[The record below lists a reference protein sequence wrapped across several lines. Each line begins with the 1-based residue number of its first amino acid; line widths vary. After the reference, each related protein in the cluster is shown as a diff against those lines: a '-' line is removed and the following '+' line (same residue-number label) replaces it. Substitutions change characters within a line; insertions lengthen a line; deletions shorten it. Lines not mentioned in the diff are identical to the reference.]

1 MITSLSIRM
10 QNHDWQRTLRA
21 AEQLAL
27 DNIKADAKV
36 SDKHI
41 GWELLREAA
50 RVSRISYP
58 APPRTGFPTSS
69 SLPDAPDDVTQW
81 QLLSAYL
88 KGELE
93 TLPSSDMK
101 PSRPS
106 AEQIDRADLIL
117 HLWHHHAL
125 ARKGDKS
132 RLKRG
137 VYLKANGMHPQKIS
151 HILGINSRQLKRAQ
165 DEASLDIVY
174 EIEKITKYS

>member
-10 QNHDWQRTLRA
+10 QNHDWQRTLRE

-36 SDKHI
+36 SAKHL
-41 GWELLREAA
+41 GWELLLEAA

-125 ARKGDKS
+125 ARVGDKS

-137 VYLKANGMHPQKIS
+137 VYLKANGMHPQKIA

>member
-1 MITSLSIRM
+1 VSQPIQIRLV
-10 QNHDWQRTLRA
+10 NHDWPRTLRE

-88 KGELE
+88 KGDLE
-93 TLPSSDMK
+93 MLPS
-101 PSRPS
+101 
-106 AEQIDRADLIL
+106 
-117 HLWHHHAL
+117 
-125 ARKGDKS
+125 
-132 RLKRG
+132 
-137 VYLKANGMHPQKIS
+137 
-151 HILGINSRQLKRAQ
+151 
-165 DEASLDIVY
+165 
-174 EIEKITKYS
+174 